1 MSEAL
6 KRCKDKAVVLHLR
19 GIGGIGKSSLL
30 DHWTST
36 LDSTIR
42 LDCQQYQDFYGRLN
56 VLAKGATLLGVRLQ
70 RFDVLWQI
78 RQRFVEGVEP
88 VKEAGREWAKEIAMA
103 IPFIGSL
110 ASIGSAISAVGTKV
124 APKLKGKYGT
134 LGKWLETRLGK
145 NHVTRLLEIMWKE
158 PRHAEFL
165 FLDALLED
173 LNHRKK
179 LDTPILFLFDHFEY
193 VDSELTHW
201 RYKTK
206 KIAETEIWYVFLS
219 SLSNCVGVTASRLS
233 AQKQSEIIV
242 EESDL
247 LELDRESCIEM
258 LELQGINETEFQERI
273 VSVSAGNPFIIG
285 SICDMY
291 EGGDLSLEDIEDIR
305 GETLEEVRLKA
316 WRKLFTEIQ
325 GLESMVDRAGLL
337 HFFNRKIL
345 TIIIPE
351 LKTDQWNRLIHLSFV
366 RSLGDDMWVFHDLAR
381 ELVAAE
387 LGDRM
392 SGLADELVR
401 LLEEKS
407 QEESDYTLLGL
418 ARSVQALVSLDE
430 ALKEIYN
437 DYPMASA
444 NVLQFLDSIRI
455 DSVKGQAFINHLKGS
470 TLFNMGRV
478 ADGEHAYLEALEHA
492 RSVVVDEQD
501 MSQAYVS
508 HSLGKL
514 GNLYFYTGRF
524 SESEEIFKE
533 SLEISRNLLKSHPN
547 PQWPGPPIQC
557 MYSITLANYGH
568 LIARQ
573 GRFDEATDSWREAE
587 RSILK
592 YFRSSDAE
600 LKYEYLVPYIQ
611 GGLGLLLFYYG
622 EAKEA
627 EEIYRNIIATS
638 KTPQSQ
644 IGASVALGEVLTW
657 TGSLSEAEEVLQQT
671 HESYQRHVIDNP
683 SFAETEDMAES
694 LVELLIHLGYILR
707 VSYRSAKAEVNYRK
721 ALGICRK
728 IIDERPES
736 NRDYLT
742 FTLREFAVFL
752 HESGRYSEA
761 EELSLEA
768 LDLAKVLAKKSHE
781 KFAIILPRLLNN
793 HAVIQSKM
801 GRLSEAETTINEA
814 LEIAMNCIQGKAI
827 TGEEKPVFFNDLISA
842 ILNNKGLILWSTN
855 RIKEAQKELE
865 EALALQSKLAKKAP
879 LLFNYH
885 LSIALNNI
893 GVVIYH
899 CGESSKGEEY
909 LIESLSI
916 RRELEAKTP
925 GRYLLDIASSLNN
938 LAIIEEKCNRIKES
952 EISRSEALDILNKL
966 ASKEKKSNKR
976 MEEIN
981 AAIESRKML
990 EEFRDI
996 YNLIV

>member
-42 LDCQQYQDFYGRLN
+42 LDCLQYQDFYGRLN

-88 VKEAGREWAKEIAMA
+88 VKETGREWAMEIAMA

-201 RYKTK
+201 RYKTR
-206 KIAETEIWYVFLS
+206 KITETEIWYVFLS

-233 AQKQSEIIV
+233 ALKKLEIIV

-258 LELQGINETEFQERI
+258 LELEGINDAEYQERI

-305 GETLEEVRLKA
+305 GETLEEVRLKT

-337 HFFNRKIL
+337 HFFNRRIL

-351 LKTDQWNRLIHLSFV
+351 LKTDQWNRLISLSFV
-366 RSLGDDMWVFHDLAR
+366 RNLGKDMWVFHDLAR

-387 LGDRM
+387 LGDRIR
-392 SGLADELVR
+392 GLANELIE

-407 QEESDYTLLGL
+407 REESDYTLLGL

-430 ALKEIYN
+430 ALKEISDN
-437 DYPMASA
+437 DFLMASA
-444 NVLQFLDSIRI
+444 DSLQFLDSIRI
-455 DSVKGQAFINHLKGS
+455 DSVKGQAFINHLKGIK
-470 TLFNMGRV
+470 LFSMGRV
-478 ADGEHAYLEALEHA
+478 ADGEHAYLEALELA

-501 MSQAYVS
+501 INQAYVS
-508 HSLGKL
+508 NSLGSL
-514 GNLYFYTGRF
+514 GYLYFYTGRF
-524 SESEEIFKE
+524 SESEEIIKE
-533 SLEISRNLLKSHPN
+533 SLKISRNLLKSHPN
-547 PQWPGPPIQC
+547 LQWPGPPIQC
-557 MYSITLANYGH
+557 MYSDTLSDYGH

-573 GRFDEATDSWREAE
+573 GRFEEGTESWREAE

-592 YFRSSDAE
+592 YFKSSDAD
-600 LKYEYLVPYIQ
+600 LKYEYLVFYIQ
-611 GGLGLLLFYYG
+611 LGLGLLLFYSG

-627 EEIYRNIIATS
+627 
-638 KTPQSQ
+638 
-644 IGASVALGEVLTW
+644 
-657 TGSLSEAEEVLQQT
+657 
-671 HESYQRHVIDNP
+671 
-683 SFAETEDMAES
+683 
-694 LVELLIHLGYILR
+694 
-707 VSYRSAKAEVNYRK
+707 
-721 ALGICRK
+721 
-728 IIDERPES
+728 
-736 NRDYLT
+736 
-742 FTLREFAVFL
+742 
-752 HESGRYSEA
+752 
-761 EELSLEA
+761 
-768 LDLAKVLAKKSHE
+768 
-781 KFAIILPRLLNN
+781 
-793 HAVIQSKM
+793 
-801 GRLSEAETTINEA
+801 
-814 LEIAMNCIQGKAI
+814 
-827 TGEEKPVFFNDLISA
+827 
-842 ILNNKGLILWSTN
+842 
-855 RIKEAQKELE
+855 
-865 EALALQSKLAKKAP
+865 
-879 LLFNYH
+879 
-885 LSIALNNI
+885 
-893 GVVIYH
+893 
-899 CGESSKGEEY
+899 
-909 LIESLSI
+909 
-916 RRELEAKTP
+916 
-925 GRYLLDIASSLNN
+925 
-938 LAIIEEKCNRIKES
+938 
-952 EISRSEALDILNKL
+952 
-966 ASKEKKSNKR
+966 
-976 MEEIN
+976 
-981 AAIESRKML
+981 
-990 EEFRDI
+990 
-996 YNLIV
+996 